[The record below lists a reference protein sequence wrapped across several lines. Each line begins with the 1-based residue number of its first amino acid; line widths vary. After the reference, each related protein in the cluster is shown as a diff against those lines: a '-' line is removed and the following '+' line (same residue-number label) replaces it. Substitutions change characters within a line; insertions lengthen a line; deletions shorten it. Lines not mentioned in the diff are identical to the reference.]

1 MQELFFLLLQLGLD
15 TKKEHS
21 LNAELSAKNW
31 DDLFSLGIQQ
41 GVAAIQF
48 DGLQKLMEKGTL
60 LSNTEI
66 PKDIKLK
73 WFAHTMQVEKRC
85 LSQHKLSAELSA
97 KFAENDIRTIV
108 LKGIAAGIN
117 YPEPLRRPCG
127 DLDCFLMGDYERGN
141 VIAESLG
148 AKVERGHYKH
158 SKIIYK
164 GLMVENHQFCT
175 AIRGNKR
182 AKRFEYLLQSLLNE
196 EATTNIG
203 DTSLENPSPMFNALF
218 LTHHAKA
225 HFLYEGIALRH
236 LCDWAMLIKQQ
247 GKDIDWNKFND
258 YCSSFGLKHFADSM
272 TRLSRDL
279 LGIPIPDNC
288 QIGEDK
294 ERDTYLLNEILY
306 GQQHL
311 YSTYTS
317 TWKMRTQLIKN
328 LSANQKRY
336 RLFSDT
342 SFFKESLRLVY
353 GFLFDRHP
361 HL

>member
-85 LSQHKLSAELSA
+85 LSQKKLAEELA
-97 KFAENDIRTIV
+97 EAFATHGIRTTV
-108 LKGIAAGIN
+108 LKGIAIGSY
-117 YPEPLRRPCG
+117 YPQPLHRPCG
-127 DLDCFLMGDYERGN
+127 DLDCYLNGEYEKGN
-141 VIAESLG
+141 NIAETLG
-148 AKVERGHYKH
+148 ANVDRGFYKD
-158 SKIIYK
+158 STINYK
-164 GLMVENHQFCT
+164 GLTVENHRYFT
-175 AIRGNKR
+175 PIRASKRTKDFEKLLLAIHAEEISTKIGN
-182 AKRFEYLLQSLLNE
+182 SH
-196 EATTNIG
+196 
-203 DTSLENPSPMFNALF
+203 LECPSPLFNALF
-218 LTHHAKA
+218 LTHHSLR
-225 HFLYEGIALRH
+225 HFLTEGIALRH

-361 HL
+361 H